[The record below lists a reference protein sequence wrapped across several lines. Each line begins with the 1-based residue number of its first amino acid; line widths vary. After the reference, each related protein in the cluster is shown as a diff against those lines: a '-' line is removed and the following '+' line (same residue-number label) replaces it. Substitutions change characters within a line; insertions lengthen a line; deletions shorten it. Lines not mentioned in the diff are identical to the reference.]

1 MTTQKKSMW
10 KALEFNTIHCGKN
23 QPNIFTCTICTRIKK
38 NIQIRTCHCN
48 LYLVSHF
55 LQTFAQIYTFGTTK
69 FQSSLFFTRILNNS
83 LEMENARLWQARLA
97 AADPVQPRG
106 MRTRSEL
113 GPGTGVRTHADSQRP
128 LRARARRTPGRA
140 SPVQPTRRTSS
151 GRRERALE
159 LSRANSRGGE
169 LRSRGL
175 CGFKSGRGQS
185 ETLCPGRLGAAPG
198 RGQASCT
205 RGAAGRAAG
214 TDAATRTRRG
224 AQLRLMDRFER
235 KRTCRRRV

>member
-10 KALEFNTIHCGKN
+10 KALEFNTIRCGKN

-113 GPGTGVRTHADSQRP
+113 GQALACGHTRTLSGPRAHGPG
-128 LRARARRTPGRA
+128 
-140 SPVQPTRRTSS
+140 
-151 GRRERALE
+151 GRRAERLLFSRRVEPPPGGVSERLSYHALIPE
-159 LSRANSRGGE
+159 EGSSAHVACAASSLDVGKVKRCVRGDWAP
-169 LRSRGL
+169 RQDVAR
-175 CGFKSGRGQS
+175 
-185 ETLCPGRLGAAPG
+185 PAAPEG
-198 RGQASCT
+198 RPAGPRAQMQP
-205 RGAAGRAAG
+205 RGP
-214 TDAATRTRRG
+214 DG
-224 AQLRLMDRFER
+224 ARSSA
-235 KRTCRRRV
+235 

>member
-1 MTTQKKSMW
+1 MSLQSLFSVSLF
-10 KALEFNTIHCGKN
+10 AN
-23 QPNIFTCTICTRIKK
+23 ICT
-38 NIQIRTCHCN
+38 N
-48 LYLVSHF
+48 LHIWDNKISILIV
-55 LQTFAQIYTFGTTK
+55 
-69 FQSSLFFTRILNNS
+69 FTRILNNS

-128 LRARARRTPGRA
+128 PRARARRTPGRA

-159 LSRANSRGGE
+159 LSRAHSRGGE

-214 TDAATRTRRG
+214 TDAATRTRPLRTETNMPKTSVTRSLAG
-224 AQLRLMDRFER
+224 ATAAQ
-235 KRTCRRRV
+235 RRRLCSQHVLEPGTRRTH